1 MMLQRTAHQL
11 MQNLL
16 SLGHV
21 NNMNISRHAYMYMH
35 FGGTWQ
41 YQVELL
47 LVFDGFLY
55 WNWKNNSFLPL

>member
-1 MMLQRTAHQL
+1 

-16 SLGHV
+16 LLGHV
-21 NNMNISRHAYMYMH
+21 NNINISRHAYMYMH

-41 YQVELL
+41 YQVDLL

-55 WNWKNNSFLPL
+55 SNWKNNSFLPL